1 MRIIRPIALIFYYF
15 TRLFSGFYLASAAYT
30 LLAIV
35 LKHSLA
41 DSATTPMRI
50 VEGATELRYEILI
63 PFTDMPI
70 FLGHYTIWGMI
81 EIPLAMTLYGI
92 FFYLLSQIFNAFR
105 QDKLFTPQAIAALM
119 KFAQA
124 NVLLP
129 PAFLIFLYLHTD
141 YLVEGG
147 EILVTGLH
155 FLLAVFAFF
164 QAAIFKEGF
173 TLQQEQDLTI

>member
-1 MRIIRPIALIFYYF
+1 MRIIRPIALVFYYCS
-15 TRLFSGFYLASAAYT
+15 TLFSWFYLLSAGYT
-30 LLAIV
+30 ALVIL
-35 LKHSLA
+35 LKHGLA
-41 DSATTPMRI
+41 ETAAVPMRI
-50 VEGATELRYEILI
+50 IATAAKSRFEILI
-63 PFTDMPI
+63 PFTDHPI

-81 EIPLAMTLYGI
+81 EIPLAMSLYGI
-92 FFYLLSQIFNAFR
+92 FFYLLGQIFNAFR
-105 QDKLFTPQAIAALM
+105 QEKLFTPQAIKALM
-119 KFAQA
+119 RFARA

-129 PAFLIFLYLHTD
+129 PAFLFFLYLHTD

-173 TLQQEQDLTI
+173 SLQQEQDLTI